1 MNNTSMRLTKFC
13 TKIFNKLRAILEQQI
28 HFYKLIARR
37 TACSNVTINQTT
49 IHQAVALALSALR
62 TLMFFIRLLSPF

>member
-62 TLMFFIRLLSPF
+62 TLIFFIRLLSPF